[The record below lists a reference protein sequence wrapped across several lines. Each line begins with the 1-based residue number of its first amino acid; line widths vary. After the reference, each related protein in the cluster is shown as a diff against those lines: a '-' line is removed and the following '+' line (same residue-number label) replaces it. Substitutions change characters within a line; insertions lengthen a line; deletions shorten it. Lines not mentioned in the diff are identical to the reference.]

1 MNKTAAR
8 SIQAGLILIVLGGF
22 FLYENLVGHVS
33 VFRVIGKYFPV
44 LFLWIGAVKTWRYF
58 RPDPGDTRPR
68 SLSPA
73 LLWIALGVFFLLW
86 TTGATSGIF
95 RLLGNWWPL
104 FLIVM
109 GAGKLVDALLP
120 GRVVR
125 LNGGEIVFLLFL
137 IPTGLV
143 CQQIAQLDLSRIPAI
158 PFGNKKFHVREL
170 LKSSVR
176 REMESAITLTDAQSI
191 SFSHSNGAVEL
202 VPAEAG
208 DKIQVKLDARIYAD
222 SDAAAQAAGQAL
234 RVTSESTDGQLRIV
248 LPQPE
253 DERTS
258 CEIAVRLAVPPDLP
272 VRIDNSFGDISA
284 RELKNPLVLSAR
296 NGRIT
301 VAGHTGAVQVNDRY
315 SEVSLNEVTGDVQ
328 VKGTDAKIHLDK
340 ITGLVAAEIKN
351 GSLHLTDING
361 KLTDLKGQYGSI
373 EGENITGEVK
383 VAASETHVWLQ
394 GVRGPASIE
403 NARED
408 VQVTDLQGDLT
419 LKVRSG
425 DIELKQIR
433 GRVQGEAT
441 GGSLSLVDGT
451 NGAGLVL
458 DKCQCELDTVD
469 GPVQIVNSTDP
480 IILRAVTGA
489 VDVKNR
495 NANISIHGLP
505 ADPKIKVAAAT
516 ERGDITFFLP
526 AFPEKRLFRL
536 TSTGGRIRSDLGGEA
551 PKPAAEGGL
560 LVWQNFAGDPKQATL
575 TGTAVYGDIH
585 FQPEEKPQAEE
596 EN

>member
-1 MNKTAAR
+1 MNKTAVR
-8 SIQAGLILIVLGGF
+8 SVQAGLILIVLGGF

-44 LFLWIGAVKTWRYF
+44 LFLWIGLVKAWRYF
-58 RPDPGDTRPR
+58 SPDPGDTRPR

-73 LLWIALGVFFLLW
+73 LLWISLGVFFLLW
-86 TTGATSGIF
+86 TTGLTSGIF

-137 IPTGLV
+137 IPTGLI

-170 LKSSVR
+170 IKSSVR
-176 REMESAITLTDAQSI
+176 REMESAIALSGAQSI
-191 SFSHSNGAVEL
+191 AFTHSNGTVEL
-202 VPAEAG
+202 VPADG
-208 DKIQVKLDARIYAD
+208 DKILVKLDARIYAD

-234 RVTSESTDGQLRIV
+234 RVVSESEDGQLRLV

-253 DERTS
+253 DDRTS
-258 CEIAVRLAVPPDLP
+258 CEIGVRLAVPPGIP
-272 VRIDNSFGDISA
+272 VRIENSFGDISA

-301 VAGHTGAVQVNDRY
+301 VAGHTGAVQVTDRY
-315 SEVSLNEVTGDVQ
+315 SEVTLDEIAGDVQ

-340 ITGLVAAEIKN
+340 VTGLVTAEIKN
-351 GSLHLTDING
+351 GSLHLTEING
-361 KLTDLKGQYGSI
+361 KLIDLKGQYGSI

-394 GVRGPASIE
+394 AVRGPASVE
-403 NARED
+403 NSRED

-441 GGSLSLVDGT
+441 GGSLTLEDGT
-451 NGAGLVL
+451 GGAGLSL
-458 DKCQCELDTVD
+458 DKCECELTNVD
-469 GPVQIVNSTDP
+469 GPVQITNSTDP
-480 IILRAVTGA
+480 ITLTGVPGPINVT
-489 VDVKNR
+489 NR
-495 NANISIHGLP
+495 NANINFHGLP
-505 ADPKIKVAAAT
+505 ADPKVKVAAAT
-516 ERGDITFFLP
+516 ERGDITFFLSGLP
-526 AFPEKRLFRL
+526 REAAFSPHFHGRPDPVRPERDPPHA
-536 TSTGGRIRSDLGGEA
+536 GGRGR
-551 PKPAAEGGL
+551 PAGVAER
-560 LVWQNFAGDPKQATL
+560 
-575 TGTAVYGDIH
+575 H
-585 FQPEEKPQAEE
+585 R
-596 EN
+596 